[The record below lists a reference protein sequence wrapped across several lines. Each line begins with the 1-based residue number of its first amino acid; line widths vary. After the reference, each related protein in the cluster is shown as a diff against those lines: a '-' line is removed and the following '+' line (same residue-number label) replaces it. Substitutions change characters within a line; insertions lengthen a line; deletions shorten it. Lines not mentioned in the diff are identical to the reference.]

1 MIKTVK
7 VEPVSTFFY
16 TFAREARKKE
26 SHRFDNINLGDNI
39 MTAITLNSRDY
50 NMAKSYA
57 DERNIKVDELFV
69 LMIHSLAGQKKKFA
83 MKPIE
88 SLSPELRQVI
98 GFAKSPNMEDG
109 DLNGEEA
116 KDSIY
121 KEKYG
126 LR

>member
-1 MIKTVK
+1 
-7 VEPVSTFFY
+7 
-16 TFAREARKKE
+16 
-26 SHRFDNINLGDNI
+26 
-39 MTAITLNSRDY
+39 MTAITLSSRDY

-57 DERNIKVDELFV
+57 DERNIKVDELIV

-98 GFAKSPNMEDG
+98 GFAQSPDMKDG
-109 DLNGEEA
+109 DLNGEEV
-116 KDSIY
+116 KDSFY